1 MAKFASPLDA
11 SSYLHPERHGE
22 FGALRQKTIQQMTE
36 RGIEYS
42 TLAEH
47 PVSWADDQDPFGH
60 VMTQAYAHVNGKCF
74 NRFLESFHE
83 NLQDEFP
90 RFMSGRGIGPMTNK
104 LNLTIK
110 TPIKYPDLL
119 LTGIRI
125 AEVRS
130 DRIRVIYSTWSV
142 GKGCL
147 AAETESWIVFFDH
160 KRGKRVNLRE
170 EGGVY
175 LGLHDSLRA
184 RAAKSAEALKA
195 WEEGRQERKNVAK
208 L

>member
-1 MAKFASPLDA
+1 MAKFASPLEA
-11 SSYLHPERHGE
+11 SSYLHPERHVE

-83 NLQDEFP
+83 KLQDEFP

-125 AEVRS
+125 AE
-130 DRIRVIYSTWSV
+130 
-142 GKGCL
+142 
-147 AAETESWIVFFDH
+147 
-160 KRGKRVNLRE
+160 RGKRVNLRE

-175 LGLHDSLRA
+175 LGLHESLRA

-195 WEEGRQERKNVAK
+195 WEEGRKERKNVAK